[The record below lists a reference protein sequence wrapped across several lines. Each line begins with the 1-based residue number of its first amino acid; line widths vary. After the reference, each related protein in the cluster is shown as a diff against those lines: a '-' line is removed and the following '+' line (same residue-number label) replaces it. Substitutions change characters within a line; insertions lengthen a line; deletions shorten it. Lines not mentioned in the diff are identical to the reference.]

1 VLTNEAETA
10 ARTEILALM
19 HQLEARPIHVQ
30 HVARLALQLF
40 DGLAALH
47 GLGPRERLLLEAA
60 GYLHDIGHQYDFL
73 GLGHHKE
80 SARLIREQAWK
91 NLDRADVELIAQ
103 IARYHRKA
111 MPDFT
116 HEEFRA
122 LSEAD
127 RAIVQCLAG
136 LLRLGDSLDRSHA
149 QVISGLTVELRPGQ
163 VALHLEATGP
173 IVREVSAA
181 QIKADL
187 AMLVFQRDF
196 LFLSGGKPVELPQAP
211 SSAPG
216 QG

>member
-1 VLTNEAETA
+1 
-10 ARTEILALM
+10 M

-91 NLDRADVELIAQ
+91 NLDRAEVELIAQ

-111 MPDFT
+111 MPDFS

-149 QVISGLTVELRPGQ
+149 QLISGLTVELRPPSSASGQ
-163 VALHLEATGP
+163 AGLVALHLEATGP

-187 AMLVFQRDF
+187 AMLVFQREF
-196 LFLSGGKPVELPQAP
+196 LFLSGGKPVEIPASPSSASGQAP
-211 SSAPG
+211 SSAAG